1 MAVFRAA
8 VNTLMAGMCT
18 PSHGWGRLVTE
29 PGSPASG
36 RKAVPGPGRASK
48 LLTTC
53 PTASWP
59 PQGWVVTPQPGTRP
73 PHTKPPVTSGH
84 FPRRPHVQ
92 GHVSENTDHFILKT
106 KKKVSGQLKRE
117 TTRYDGCSSL
127 NSETTFAQWKA
138 FLCHPNT
145 ANMGAISS
153 NILHFENTNEV

>member
-1 MAVFRAA
+1 MHSLLRLGPAGHRAGVSCFRKEGR
-8 VNTLMAGMCT
+8 AGPRSGFKTAHDVPDGLPAT
-18 PSHGWGRLVTE
+18 PGMGCPRPPS
-29 PGSPASG
+29 
-36 RKAVPGPGRASK
+36 PGRA
-48 LLTTC
+48 
-53 PTASWP
+53 
-59 PQGWVVTPQPGTRP
+59 

-92 GHVSENTDHFILKT
+92 GHVSEDTDHFILKT
-106 KKKVSGQLKRE
+106 KTEASGQLKRE